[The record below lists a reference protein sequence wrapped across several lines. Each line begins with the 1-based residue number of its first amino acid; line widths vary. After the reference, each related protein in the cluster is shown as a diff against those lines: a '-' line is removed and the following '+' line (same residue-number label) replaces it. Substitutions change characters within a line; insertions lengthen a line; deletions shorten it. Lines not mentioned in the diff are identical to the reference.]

1 VSTLSP
7 EEAEAQALAAEKKWL
22 DEVYQ
27 PNAVELTVRAIITG
41 MVVGCL
47 MCFANLYVV
56 LKTGWSVGVTITA
69 CIMAWSFWSAVSS
82 VLGPKW
88 RMGILENNAM
98 GSVAS
103 AAGYMTG
110 GGNMAALPAL
120 IILTGQRP
128 GTLFLM
134 AWFMGISA
142 LGVFAAIPIK
152 RQLINREQLIFPTG
166 TATAET
172 LRALNAESG
181 EGKKQARYLFLSGA
195 FAACIAWMRDA
206 KVSVLGLMPETWGWP
221 KNWNIPSE
229 FSLPVSYR
237 GHPLLQ
243 WTLGFEGSVLMLG
256 AGALM
261 SWRTGWSLLLGS
273 LITFGI
279 VAPEMVDQ
287 GVIPLFWDE
296 KAQQNIVAFKIM
308 AKWTVWMGAAV
319 LVSSGL
325 VSFAFQW
332 RSVMK
337 SVRSLGA
344 LFSRKKP
351 TVVDPLDAIEAPA
364 AWFPIGFLIFGP
376 PVVVLAWVM
385 FDIPIWAGL
394 IALPLAIVMGVIAAR
409 VTGETDVTPTKALG
423 PVTQLIYA
431 GLLPGQLAPNIMS
444 ANITGG
450 VGLHAADLL
459 TAQKAGYLL
468 GANPRRQVIG
478 QLFGVVAGSLVI
490 VPLFNLL
497 VPTPDVLGG
506 KDFPAPSAMVWKN
519 VSEMLVKGIE
529 ALHPT
534 ARWAALIGILVGTAL
549 AVLEVKVPKHLK
561 KYVPS
566 ASGLGI
572 AMVLPAWNSI
582 MMCLGA
588 GLAEYFRRKKGEKAG
603 DAMTM
608 PIGSGFVAG
617 ESLMGVLIKVLIA
630 VGVMPK

>member
-1 VSTLSP
+1 MSTDSP
-7 EEAEAQALAAEKKWL
+7 TPPLTPEQLEAQALEAEKKWL
-22 DEVYQ
+22 AEVYQ
-27 PNAVELTVRAIITG
+27 PGAVEMTVRSVITG
-41 MVVGCL
+41 MLLGCL

-69 CIMAWSFWSAVSS
+69 CIVAWAIWTAVAS

-88 RMGILENNAM
+88 RMGILENNFM

-120 IILTGQRP
+120 IMLTGQRP
-128 GTLFLM
+128 DSTLLM
-134 AWFMGISA
+134 AWFACIAG

-172 LRALNAESG
+172 LRALNAKDSTG
-181 EGKKQARYLFLSGA
+181 AKQARFLFGA
-195 FAACIAWMRDA
+195 AGIAAVIAFLRDA
-206 KVSVLGLMPETWGWP
+206 KTPWKQWKT
-221 KNWNIPSE
+221 PSE
-229 FSLPVSYR
+229 FSLPVDFH
-237 GHPLLQ
+237 GKPLLD
-243 WTLGFEGSVLMLG
+243 WTLGMEGSVLMLG
-256 AGALM
+256 AGSLM
-261 SWRTGWSLLLGS
+261 SWRTGWSLLLGA

-279 VAPEMVDQ
+279 VAPEMVSE
-287 GVIPLFWDE
+287 GVIAE
-296 KAQQNIVAFKIM
+296 VSFKVM

-325 VSFAFQW
+325 TSFAFQW
-332 RSVMK
+332 RSVLK

-344 LFSRKKP
+344 LFSRKKDGEK
-351 TVVDPLDAIEAPA
+351 DPLEDIEAPQT
-364 AWFPIGFLIFGP
+364 WFPLGFLVLGP
-376 PVVVLAWVM
+376 PLVVLAWVM
-385 FDIPIWAGL
+385 FDIPLWAGM
-394 IALPLAIVMGVIAAR
+394 IALPLSVVMGVIAAR

-423 PVTQLIYA
+423 PVTQLTYA

-459 TAQKAGYLL
+459 TALKSGYLV
-468 GANPRRQVIG
+468 GANPRKQVIG
-478 QLFGVVAGSLVI
+478 QFFGVFAGALVI

-497 VPTPDVLGG
+497 VPTADVLGS
-506 KDFPAPSAMVWKN
+506 KDFPAPSVMVWKN
-519 VSEMLVKGIE
+519 VSEMLVKGVE

-534 ARWAALIGILVGTAL
+534 ARWAALAGLIVGTTL
-549 AVLEVKVPKHLK
+549 AILEVKVPKKMK

-582 MMCLGA
+582 MMCIGA
-588 GLAEYFRRKKGEKAG
+588 GLAEYLRQKKGEKEG
-603 DAMTM
+603 DAITM

-617 ESLMGVLIKVLIA
+617 ESLMGVIIKVLIA
-630 VGVMPK
+630 IGWMQK

>member
-1 VSTLSP
+1 MQPTH
-7 EEAEAQALAAEKKWL
+7 EEIEAKALASEKKWL

-27 PNAVELTVRAIITG
+27 PNAIDLTVRTVITG
-41 MVVGCL
+41 MIIGAV

-69 CIMAWSFWSAVSS
+69 SIMAWSFWSAISG

-88 RMGILENNAM
+88 KLGIHENNAM
-98 GSVAS
+98 ASVAS

-128 GTLFLM
+128 DTWLLMLWFLC
-134 AWFMGISA
+134 ISA

-172 LRALNAESG
+172 LRALNADTG
-181 EGKKQARYLFLSGA
+181 AGKAQARLLFGSAA
-195 FAACIAWMRDA
+195 FAAFVAFMRDA
-206 KVSVLGLMPETWGWP
+206 KAAWL
-221 KNWNIPSE
+221 KWNIPSE
-229 FSLPVSYR
+229 FSLPVSFHGR
-237 GHPLLQ
+237 PLLD

-256 AGALM
+256 AGSLM
-261 SWRTGWSLLLGS
+261 SWRTGWSLLLGA

-279 VAPEMVDQ
+279 IAPEMVSE
-287 GVIPLFWDE
+287 GVIAD
-296 KAQQNIVAFKIM
+296 VSFKVM
-308 AKWTVWMGAAV
+308 AKWTVWMGASV

-325 VSFAFQW
+325 TSFAFQW
-332 RSVMK
+332 RSVGK
-337 SVRSLGA
+337 SMASLSS
-344 LFSRKKP
+344 LFAKKKP
-351 TVVDPLDAIEAPA
+351 VGADPLEAVEAPA
-364 AWFPIGFLIFGP
+364 SWFPIGFLIFGP
-376 PVVVLAWVM
+376 PVVILAWMM
-385 FDIPIWAGL
+385 FDIPFRAGL
-394 IALPLAIVMGVIAAR
+394 VALLLSVVMAVIAAR

-423 PVTQLIYA
+423 PVTQLIFA
-431 GLLPGQLAPNIMS
+431 GMLPGQLAPNIMS

-459 TAQKAGYLL
+459 TAQKAGYLI
-468 GANPRRQVIG
+468 GANPRRQVIA
-478 QLFGVVAGSLVI
+478 QLFGVFAGALVI

-497 VPTPDVLGG
+497 VPTPETLGG
-506 KDFPAPSAMVWKN
+506 KEFPAPSAMVWKN
-519 VSEMLVKGIE
+519 VSEMLVKGID

-534 ARWAALIGILVGTAL
+534 ARWAALIGCIVGITL

-566 ASGLGI
+566 PSGLGI
-572 AMVLPAWNSI
+572 AMVLPAWNAI
-582 MMCLGA
+582 MMCIGA
-588 GLAEYFRRKKGEKAG
+588 GIAELIRRRRGEKEG
-603 DAMTM
+603 DAIVM

-630 VGVMPK
+630 VGVMAK

>member
-1 VSTLSP
+1 MSTLTP
-7 EEAEAQALAAEKKWL
+7 EQVEAQALESEKKWL
-22 DEVYQ
+22 AEVYQ
-27 PNAVELTVRAIITG
+27 PNAIDLTVRSVITG
-41 MVVGCL
+41 MVIGAV

-69 CIMAWSFWSAVSS
+69 CIMAWSFWSAAASI
-82 VLGPKW
+82 LGPKW
-88 RMGILENNAM
+88 KMGILENNAM

-152 RQLINREQLIFPTG
+152 RQLVNREQLIFPTG

-172 LRALNAESG
+172 LRALNADTG
-181 EGKKQARYLFLSGA
+181 EGKLQARYLFISGA
-195 FAACIAWMRDA
+195 FAALIAWLRDA
-206 KVSVLGLMPETWGWP
+206 KTSWM
-221 KNWNIPSE
+221 KWNLPSE
-229 FSLPVSYR
+229 FSFPVEYR
-237 GHPLLQ
+237 GVPLLK

-261 SWRTGWSLLLGS
+261 SWRTGWSLLLGA
-273 LITFGI
+273 LITFGV
-279 VAPEMVDQ
+279 VAPEMVGL
-287 GVIPLFWDE
+287 GVIPE
-296 KAQQNIVAFKIM
+296 VSFKIM
-308 AKWTVWMGAAV
+308 AKWTVWMGASV

-325 VSFAFQW
+325 TSFAFQW
-332 RSVMK
+332 RSVLK

-344 LFSRKKP
+344 LFSRKKGEE
-351 TVVDPLDAIEAPA
+351 DPLEAVEAPQS
-364 AWFPIGFLIFGP
+364 WFPLGFLIFGP
-376 PVVVLAWVM
+376 PIVVLAWLM
-385 FDIPIWAGL
+385 FDIPLWAGFL
-394 IALPLAIVMGVIAAR
+394 ALPLSVVMGVIAAR

-423 PVTQLIYA
+423 PVTQLTYA
-431 GLLPGQLAPNIMS
+431 ALLPGQLAPNIMS

-519 VSEMLVKGIE
+519 VSEMLVKGID

-566 ASGLGI
+566 PSGLGI
-572 AMVLPAWNSI
+572 AMVLPAWNAI
-582 MMCLGA
+582 MMCIGA
-588 GLAEYFRRKKGEKAG
+588 GLAELARRKYGEKKG

-630 VGVMPK
+630 VGVMAK